1 MTETDEAYDERRS
14 DDCTTTG
21 SFSDHG
27 IGDGVDLVTR
37 TYYRLQ
43 GAERHEFEPTERFF
57 DRLESAFIWAYLGSV
72 DESGVPAHVEMAIE
86 DARAHTQDEFDDKE
100 IIYVDSKEG
109 DIKLEGVNRKSAIGV
124 GD

>member
-1 MTETDEAYDERRS
+1 MAEPDEAYDEWRS

-57 DRLESAFIWAYLGSV
+57 DQLESAFIWAYLGSV
-72 DESGVPAHVEMAIE
+72 DESSVPAHVEMAIE
-86 DARAHTQDEFDDKE
+86 DARAHTRDEFDDSPDADLRTE
-100 IIYVDSKEG
+100 VIPAFYRRVAGFHCIYR
-109 DIKLEGVNRKSAIGV
+109 N
-124 GD
+124 

>member
-1 MTETDEAYDERRS
+1 MAEPDEAYDEWRS
-14 DDCTTTG
+14 DDCTTTR

-43 GAERHEFEPTERFF
+43 GAERHEFEPTEHFF
-57 DRLESAFIWAYLGSV
+57 DQLESAFIWAYLGSV

-86 DARAHTQDEFDDKE
+86 DARAHTQDEFDDSPDADLRTE
-100 IIYVDSKEG
+100 VIPAFYRRVAGFHCIYR
-109 DIKLEGVNRKSAIGV
+109 N
-124 GD
+124 